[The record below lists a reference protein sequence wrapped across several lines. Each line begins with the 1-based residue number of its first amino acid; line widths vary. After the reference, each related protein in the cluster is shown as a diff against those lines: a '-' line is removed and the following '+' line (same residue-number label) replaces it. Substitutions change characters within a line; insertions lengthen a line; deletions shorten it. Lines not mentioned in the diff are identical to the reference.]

1 MAGHIFDQI
10 FWKTIEVMELKT
22 TTTDVPI
29 PVSYGPAFEGERVR
43 GEEIYLECGG
53 GVTHA
58 VEWVTSRDR
67 DEVEDG
73 RVELIGPDL
82 DWIVPPG
89 HLPIAILAEVAGR
102 QMQQDFEPILE
113 RQIQHL
119 INCAQ
124 GVMYICQKDNVLI
137 RISRTA
143 VEKGFSLF
151 HLGKILHAKFHEEFG
166 TIFDKVQVKIY
177 TDKEKVDQILAQA
190 KEVYQKRDARIERMT
205 DESVDHFYSCTI
217 CQSIAPSHV
226 CVISPERSG
235 LCGAYNWMDCKTSYK
250 INPYGPNQPIQKGE
264 VIDSRLGQ
272 WKGVNE
278 FVSKASYQ
286 KVEHYNL
293 YSLIDNPTTTCG
305 YCECIATVLPLCN
318 GIMSVNREY
327 KDITPCGMD
336 FTILVG
342 LVARGEVTPGFVG
355 HSKYNIT
362 QRKWLVGDGG
372 IKRLVWMP
380 RVLKEEISE
389 RLKKRCEEIGIP
401 DFIDMIAD
409 ETIGETEE
417 EILPFLT
424 EKNHPALSMDP
435 ILG

>member
-1 MAGHIFDQI
+1 MEA
-10 FWKTIEVMELKT
+10 MELKT
-22 TTTDVPI
+22 TTTDVLI
-29 PVSYGPAFEGERVR
+29 PVSYGPEFEGERVR
-43 GEEIYLECGG
+43 GEEIYLECGD

-58 VEWVTSRDR
+58 VEWVTSRDM

-82 DWIVPPG
+82 DWILPPE
-89 HLPIAILAEVAGR
+89 HLSIAILAEVAGR

-113 RQIQHL
+113 RQIHHL
-119 INCAQ
+119 INYVQ
-124 GVMYICQKDNVLI
+124 GVMYIGQKDSVSI
-137 RISRTA
+137 KISRAA

-190 KEVYQKRDARIERMT
+190 KEVYQKRDARIEGMT

-226 CVISPERSG
+226 CVISPERIG
-235 LCGAYNWMDCKTSYK
+235 LCGAYNWMDCKASYK

-278 FVSKASYQ
+278 FVFKASYQ
-286 KVEHYNL
+286 KIENYNL
-293 YSLIDNPTTTCG
+293 YGLIDNPTTTCG
-305 YCECIATVLPLCN
+305 YCECIAAVLPLCN
-318 GIMSVNREY
+318 GVMSVNREY
-327 KDITPCGMD
+327 KDITPFGMD
-336 FTILVG
+336 FTTLVG

-362 QRKWLVGDGG
+362 QRKWLIGDGG
-372 IKRLVWMP
+372 LKRLVWMP
-380 RVLKEEISE
+380 KMLKEKIREQ
-389 RLKKRCEEIGIP
+389 LKKRSEEIGIP
-401 DFIDMIAD
+401 DFIHMIAD
-409 ETIGETEE
+409 ETIGVTEE

>member
-1 MAGHIFDQI
+1 M
-10 FWKTIEVMELKT
+10 EVMELKT
-22 TTTDVPI
+22 TKTNVSI
-29 PVSYGPAFEGERVR
+29 PVSYGPEFEGERTR

-53 GVTHA
+53 GATHA
-58 VEWVTSRDR
+58 VEWVTSRDM

-113 RQIQHL
+113 QQIHHL
-119 INCAQ
+119 INYVH
-124 GVMYICQKDNVLI
+124 GVMYIGQKDSVSI
-137 RISRTA
+137 RISRAA

-151 HLGKILHAKFHEEFG
+151 HLGKILHAKFHEEFE

-177 TDKEKVDQILAQA
+177 TEKEKVDQILAQA
-190 KEVYQKRDARIERMT
+190 KEVYQKRDARIEGMT
-205 DESVDHFYSCTI
+205 DEGVDHFYSCTI

-226 CVISPERSG
+226 CVITPERIG

-250 INPYGPNQPIQKGE
+250 MNPYGPNQPIQKGE

-278 FVSKASYQ
+278 FVFKASYQ
-286 KVEHYNL
+286 KIENYNL
-293 YSLIDNPTTTCG
+293 YSLIYNPTTTCG
-305 YCECIATVLPLCN
+305 YCECIAVVLPLCN
-318 GIMSVNREY
+318 GVMSVNREY
-327 KDITPCGMD
+327 KDITPFGMD
-336 FTILVG
+336 FTTLAG
-342 LVARGEVTPGFVG
+342 LVVRGEVTPGFVG
-355 HSKYNIT
+355 HSKYNMT
-362 QRKWLVGDGG
+362 QRKWLIGDGG

-380 RVLKEEISE
+380 KMLKEKMREQ
-389 RLKKRCEEIGIP
+389 LKKRSEEIGIP
-401 DFIDMIAD
+401 DFIHMIAD
-409 ETIGETEE
+409 ETIGVTEE

-424 EKNHPALSMDP
+424 EKNHPVLSMDP